1 MGYPRQPVEHNI
13 VRLGDFA
20 QTFQNLPPL
29 LARFVKTAVKTL
41 DRLFRRHNQHIDLRI
56 VVAAF
61 ADFVQTVAH
70 FAHQRGAAFRML
82 QQIINQIRIA
92 HDHPNIA
99 QYFKQ
104 HPRRTS
110 SFPLTAQ
117 VLQNLPRPVAQ
128 QSDDDFAVGVGSIVI
143 GNFPNTLR
151 GGSRGHGVSVFGCFY
166 LSVVRTVGCRQ
177 ILKGNNV
184 V

>member
-1 MGYPRQPVEHNI
+1 MRYPRQPVKHNI

-20 QTFQNLPPL
+20 QTLQNLPPL

-41 DRLFRRHNQHIDLRI
+41 DRLFRRRNQYIDLRI

-61 ADFVQTVAH
+61 ADFVQPVAH
-70 FAHQRGAAFRML
+70 FPHQRGTAFRVL

-99 QYFKQ
+99 QHFKQ
-104 HPRRTS
+104 HPRRTPRPALS
-110 SFPLTAQ
+110 AQ
-117 VLQNLPRPVAQ
+117 VLQNLPRLIAQ
-128 QSDDDFAVGVGSIVI
+128 QADDDFAVGVGSIVV

-151 GGSRGHGVSVFGCFY
+151 GGSRGHGGGVSV
-166 LSVVRTVGCRQ
+166 
-177 ILKGNNV
+177 
-184 V
+184 